1 MLRYLRISSI
11 AIAALLF
18 VGQPLEAAQRF
29 FGRPVVVPRYYVR
42 PYYGFGYWYGPGWY
56 YPWPG
61 GPVYVTPRSR
71 AGEIKIVTQYKDALV
86 YVDGGYAGVA
96 GKLKHFDLAPGNHDI
111 ELRDAGG
118 RTIYHERVQVLL
130 GKTTEIRVNP

>member
-61 GPVYVTPRSR
+61 ARCMSPRVPARSTR
-71 AGEIKIVTQYKDALV
+71 
-86 YVDGGYAGVA
+86 
-96 GKLKHFDLAPGNHDI
+96 
-111 ELRDAGG
+111 
-118 RTIYHERVQVLL
+118 ER
-130 GKTTEIRVNP
+130 